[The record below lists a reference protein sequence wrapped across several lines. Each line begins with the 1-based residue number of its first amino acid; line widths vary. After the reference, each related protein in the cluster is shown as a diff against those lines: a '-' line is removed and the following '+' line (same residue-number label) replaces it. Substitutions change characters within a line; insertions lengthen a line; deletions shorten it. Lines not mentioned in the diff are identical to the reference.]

1 MLIYLSLIEE
11 DAEREK
17 FEILYDAY
25 RNLMFYIANEI
36 LGDTQDS
43 EDVTIVRRTAI
54 DLYRSRKRNPFIPLC
69 EDIPHAHPMPEPDAL
84 TEGSA
89 IAHAI
94 ASLPDRYREL
104 LLLKYDTGYSEKEI
118 AQLLGMTEANVKK
131 TIQRAKA
138 KLQTLL
144 DEMEADV

>member
-1 MLIYLSLIEE
+1 MRGHP
-11 DAEREK
+11 A
-17 FEILYDAY
+17 
-25 RNLMFYIANEI
+25 
-36 LGDTQDS
+36 
-43 EDVTIVRRTAI
+43 
-54 DLYRSRKRNPFIPLC
+54 
-69 EDIPHAHPMPEPDAL
+69 HAPDAG
-84 TEGSA
+84 TRAAAASSSGSPPGSA

>member
-1 MLIYLSLIEE
+1 MGLVALSGRGKLFAATCQPGPEH
-11 DAEREK
+11 AG
-17 FEILYDAY
+17 YD
-25 RNLMFYIANEI
+25 
-36 LGDTQDS
+36 
-43 EDVTIVRRTAI
+43 
-54 DLYRSRKRNPFIPLC
+54 C
-69 EDIPHAHPMPEPDAL
+69 
-84 TEGSA
+84 
-89 IAHAI
+89 
-94 ASLPDRYREL
+94 REL